1 MRRGDFTYAHP
12 KEIPSVKGAAEQV
25 IAKTKELNLSKIF
38 LATDAESHGRLF
50 LFIILYPLPT
60 STSDAYVCTKLF

>member
-50 LFIILYPLPT
+50 LFIIL
-60 STSDAYVCTKLF
+60 